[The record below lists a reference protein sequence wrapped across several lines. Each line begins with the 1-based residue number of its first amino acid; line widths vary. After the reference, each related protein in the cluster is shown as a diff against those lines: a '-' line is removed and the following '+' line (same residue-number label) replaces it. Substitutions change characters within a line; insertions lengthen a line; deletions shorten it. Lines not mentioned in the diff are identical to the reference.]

1 MAFFPLENLALPEWS
16 LGTSLYLFSVNVS
29 ASLVAQTV
37 KNLPA
42 MRDAGDLGQV
52 PSLGWEDPLEKGRAA
67 HSSILAW
74 RIPWAESLASYNPGV
89 TDSQTRLSH

>member
-1 MAFFPLENLALPEWS
+1 M
-16 LGTSLYLFSVNVS
+16 NVS

-37 KNLPA
+37 KNLSA

-52 PSLGWEDPLEKGRAA
+52 PSLDWEDPLEKGRAA

-74 RIPWAESLASYNPGV
+74 RIPWAESLASYNPWGYRQSD
-89 TDSQTRLSH
+89 TTEPLTLSLPRHFQLW